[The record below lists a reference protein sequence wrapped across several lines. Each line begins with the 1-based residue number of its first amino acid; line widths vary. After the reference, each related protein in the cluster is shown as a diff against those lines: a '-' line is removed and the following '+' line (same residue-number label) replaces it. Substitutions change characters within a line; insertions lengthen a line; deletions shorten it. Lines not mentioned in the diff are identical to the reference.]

1 MEHFK
6 IITLFPLLLA
16 LFLVVDGAGQE
27 KKEPEKTDAK
37 EEIFRAVENGIL
49 QSDVKS
55 FSRYFDRN
63 IYITL
68 RDGETGFFSANQ
80 ALYVLQNYFE
90 SHRFVRFTF
99 STTNTAEAPLYAT
112 GGGTYISRGS
122 QEHVQIYLTVSHIKG
137 GYVITQFCVY

>member
-1 MEHFK
+1 MDYINK
-6 IITLFPLLLA
+6 LAVLLA
-16 LFLVVDGAGQE
+16 LASVFFVFTAAGQE
-27 KKEPEKTDAK
+27 RKGAERIEIKEK
-37 EEIFRAVENGIL
+37 IFQDVEAGIL

-55 FSRYFDRN
+55 FSRYFDKN
-63 IYITL
+63 IYVTL
-68 RDGETGFFSANQ
+68 REGETGFFSANQ

-99 STTNTAEAPLYAT
+99 STINVTDTPLYAT

-122 QEHVQIYLTVSHIKG
+122 QEHIQIYITVSQVRS